1 MLDGW
6 MNVWVGHLRRK
17 ELTPRTGYSHA
28 VQRGLPQ
35 AVPAL
40 SLSRHCSVFPPR
52 LLENGRA
59 GEDSERRNKHAVSY
73 PKRWHHLS

>member
-17 ELTPRTGYSHA
+17 ELTPPTGYSHA

-35 AVPAL
+35 AVLAL
-40 SLSRHCSVFPPR
+40 SLSRHCSMLPAR
-52 LLENGRA
+52 LLQSWTELNGEGR
-59 GEDSERRNKHAVSY
+59 GRQ
-73 PKRWHHLS
+73 